1 MWRQNNEN
9 SKHLTAESKM
19 ILMSENII
27 HTNKADKL
35 FLSIPNQKVQIP
47 YQLNYIP

>member
-9 SKHLTAESKM
+9 SKHLTAEYKM

-27 HTNKADKL
+27 HTNKELVA
-35 FLSIPNQKVQIP
+35 FLNEQACCFDPPWS
-47 YQLNYIP
+47 